1 MFFLMI
7 MYVNKVVVDSIKEIK
22 KRKKKPNDLDMMKSE
37 IVLTFV

>member
-7 MYVNKVVVDSIKEIK
+7 MYVNKVVVVDSIKEM
-22 KRKKKPNDLDMMKSE
+22 KKKNKNNLDMIKSE